1 MFHCQNNVVL
11 AVKQYA
17 KEGTMLTPREFKRGE
32 YLISTDTGKIDAEKV
47 HGFLSQYSY
56 WAPNR
61 KLDVV
66 RRSLE
71 NSLNFGVFHRD
82 DLVGFARV
90 VTDYATFAWLCD
102 VIILPEHREHGLGK
116 WLVECIIN
124 HPDIKPIRRLLL
136 ATRDAH
142 GLYSKYGGF
151 QPLANPERWMEKF
164 NPNA

>member
-1 MFHCQNNVVL
+1 MHIEEYQRDGYTICTDPARLDIPRVHAL
-11 AVKQYA
+11 
-17 KEGTMLTPREFKRGE
+17 LTR
-32 YLISTDTGKIDAEKV
+32 
-47 HGFLSQYSY
+47 YSY
-56 WAPNR
+56 WAQNR
-61 KLDVV
+61 TLEVV
-66 RRSLE
+66 EHSIQ
-71 NSLNFGVFHRD
+71 NSLNFGIYKD
-82 DLVGFARV
+82 GEQVGFARL